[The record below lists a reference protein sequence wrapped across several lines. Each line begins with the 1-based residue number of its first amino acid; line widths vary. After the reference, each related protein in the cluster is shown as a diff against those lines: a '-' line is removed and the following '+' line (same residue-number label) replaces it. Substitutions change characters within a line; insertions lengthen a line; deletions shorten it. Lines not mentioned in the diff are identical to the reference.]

1 MIAGATLPGTVFAA
15 NLWWYAFSVLRPA
28 QALKPFGLYQA
39 REIGRLPVQSPG
51 GGNGRFYCQ
60 QYLDPVLLGDRP
72 DGYKSVEEFDH
83 LSSAYDQVVEPFS
96 RPIFEEVSKL
106 LNSLATPRS
115 RILDCSCGPGSEALL
130 LAGFVPDG
138 EVVGSDLAAEMVT
151 TAAARARQRGV
162 KNVAFFQ
169 ADITNLPEH
178 FSEQFDFVYC
188 AFAFHHYS
196 EPVKSLQEIRRAL
209 RVGGHAFIVDAGPW
223 WMKAIASPLAKWGD
237 PGWIAFHTGEEFQSL
252 FREAGFSSFYWTE
265 ILPGIGLS
273 VGTK

>member
-1 MIAGATLPGTVFAA
+1 
-15 NLWWYAFSVLRPA
+15 
-28 QALKPFGLYQA
+28 
-39 REIGRLPVQSPG
+39 
-51 GGNGRFYCQ
+51 
-60 QYLDPVLLGDRP
+60 
-72 DGYKSVEEFDH
+72 
-83 LSSAYDQVVEPFS
+83 
-96 RPIFEEVSKL
+96 
-106 LNSLATPRS
+106 
-115 RILDCSCGPGSEALL
+115 
-130 LAGFVPDG
+130 
-138 EVVGSDLAAEMVT
+138 VGSDLAAEMVT
-151 TAAARARQRGV
+151 TAAARAGQRGV

-209 RVGGHAFIVDAGPW
+209 RAGGHAFIVDAGPG

-237 PGWIAFHTGEEFQSL
+237 PGWIAFHTGEEFQNL